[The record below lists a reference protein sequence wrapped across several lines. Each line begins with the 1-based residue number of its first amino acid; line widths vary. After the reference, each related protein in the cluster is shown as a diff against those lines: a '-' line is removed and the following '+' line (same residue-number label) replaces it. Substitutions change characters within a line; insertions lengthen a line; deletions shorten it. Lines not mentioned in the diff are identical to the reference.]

1 MYFLK
6 HPIIPCVELDF
17 CTINSI
23 VVYQHA
29 WCMYWLQ
36 SHSGICCCLFFAGY
50 FLWLKTFF
58 GTCFAHW
65 PQNANQ
71 WVRAIFK
78 RIWSHWSRS
87 TQCFGPKHS
96 SLNRQSQSY
105 WFGHVWDLLR
115 CLMIL
120 MCGTHTT
127 TMPKRKFGATSRF
140 PRCLFLFPT
149 YLTETSIQN
158 QHLNLI
164 HILLFR

>member
-1 MYFLK
+1 MCWAGFL
-6 HPIIPCVELDF
+6 HHQQYRCIP
-17 CTINSI
+17 
-23 VVYQHA
+23 A
-29 WCMYWLQ
+29 CMIHVLTA
-36 SHSGICCCLFFAGY
+36 IAFRNLLLPFFAGY